1 MSSKT
6 RADNEESSEPLSPIT
21 SLPDDIVVDILAR
34 VPRHDYP
41 TLSLVSKQFRSLVTS
56 NEIYVRRSLLRKPT
70 ATAAWSISLL
80 FWICLPV
87 TALSRLHTVQPL
99 PNMPIPMAYTVAG
112 VLDGKVYVFGHCSMK
127 SEVIVVF
134 NTETQ
139 MWEPRMIKS
148 DIITRYD
155 PKERHRGVVKGLDEL
170 LAEISRLIYWKCT
183 VRCGRNLALYFRKR
197 AEEQST
203 ETTRKI
209 WCAEISLGRRQ
220 GGDIWGKVEW
230 CDHVLTVGKFFYMKS
245 LGAKCLDE
253 FTFH

>member
-1 MSSKT
+1 MT
-6 RADNEESSEPLSPIT
+6 VCIFFA
-21 SLPDDIVVDILAR
+21 
-34 VPRHDYP
+34 
-41 TLSLVSKQFRSLVTS
+41 
-56 NEIYVRRSLLRKPT
+56 RKPT
-70 ATAAWSISLL
+70 ATAAWTKDDRT
-80 FWICLPV
+80 P
-87 TALSRLHTVQPL
+87 LSSNASCIDCRLHTVQPL

-148 DIITRYD
+148 DIITSFENCLNRYD

-245 LGAKCLDE
+245 VSVMV
-253 FTFH
+253 